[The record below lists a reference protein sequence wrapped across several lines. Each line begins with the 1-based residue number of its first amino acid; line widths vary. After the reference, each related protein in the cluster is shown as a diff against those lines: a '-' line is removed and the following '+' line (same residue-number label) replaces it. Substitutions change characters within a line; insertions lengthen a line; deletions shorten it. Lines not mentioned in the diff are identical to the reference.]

1 MIFLVIGYYGYLR
14 YLKKTNKKAEQLSV
28 TKEVIFGSSKSTGTK
43 SELSIFLIVS
53 ITLKSWLTTLV
64 PNIIF
69 IQDN

>member
-1 MIFLVIGYYGYLR
+1 MDTSAT
-14 YLKKTNKKAEQLSV
+14 LKKNKKAEQLSV